1 MRKPLQDEAN
11 AELARGRLKNALA
24 ARPLPCE
31 DAPLHAAEIALYL
44 DLHCPRC
51 GQLSMLDSQV
61 WERRCLLE
69 DGQVHRYLLDGSHHE
84 FEQ

>member
-1 MRKPLQDEAN
+1 MRKPLQEEVV
-11 AELARGRLKNALA
+11 AEFTRGRLKNSLA
-24 ARPLPCE
+24 VQPLPCE
-31 DAPLHAAEIALYL
+31 DAHIHAAEISLYL
-44 DLHCPRC
+44 NLHCPRC

-69 DGQVHRYLLDGSHHE
+69 DGQVHQYLLDGSHHE